1 MLKTQFY
8 RSDCDT
14 KFILIGRTL
23 VIRQHLITCFEKRKV
38 KACKATFPFSQKY
51 YAQSVPVFSQ
61 YPLRW
66 LMFCFTAASGAQFVS
81 RIEQVVPAWLCLTH
95 MVSVSRAWQH
105 PHCVPIVSASD
116 GPPRVRSL
124 TVWYILDKI
133 LIGFARLHQKIYL
146 YLEFCFKC
154 CFN

>member
-1 MLKTQFY
+1 MLKTQFS
-8 RSDCDT
+8 RSHCDT
-14 KFILIGRTL
+14 KLLLIGRTL
-23 VIRQHLITCFEKRKV
+23 VIRQHLITGFEKRKV

-51 YAQSVPVFSQ
+51 YTQSVPVFSQ

-81 RIEQVVPAWLCLTH
+81 RIEQVVPAWLFHTH

-116 GPPRVRSL
+116 GPPSVSSL
-124 TVWYILDKI
+124 TVWYILYKI
-133 LIGFARLHQKIYL
+133 LIGFARLFIKKYIYV
-146 YLEFCFKC
+146 
-154 CFN
+154 